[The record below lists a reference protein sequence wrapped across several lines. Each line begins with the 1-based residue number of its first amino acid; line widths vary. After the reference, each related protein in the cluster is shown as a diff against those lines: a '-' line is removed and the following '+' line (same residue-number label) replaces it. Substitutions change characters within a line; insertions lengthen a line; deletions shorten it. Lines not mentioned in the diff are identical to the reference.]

1 MPAIKR
7 PKILPTK
14 FWIGLVIVVGIGAY
28 FFGTISANGGGVG
41 SWLGQSTEATSTTS
55 GVDGKGGMPP
65 KGTAESIDFQQFWD
79 LWDALNRKF
88 YKQPLD
94 EKKML
99 YGAMSGLTAALG
111 DPYTV
116 FFEPTVAEEFS
127 KSLEGKF
134 EGIGAK
140 IGIKEDQL
148 QIIAPLPDSPAER
161 AGLQAQ
167 DAILSINGT
176 STEGMPIERAVS
188 LIRGD
193 KGTTVTLTI
202 GRIKTTKSANGK
214 EVKEPATF
222 DVPIVRDTIV
232 VKSVRTKFLDGN
244 IALIEISHFN
254 ADTTEEFAKA
264 ADLVLS
270 KDVKGVIIDVRN
282 NPGGFLDR
290 ATAVAGEWVGD
301 AVVVKERRKGEIVDE
316 YHGTGKSRL
325 KDMPTVILVNGG
337 SASASEIVAGALQDY
352 GKAKLV
358 GKKTFGKGSVQD
370 YSELKDGTALK
381 VTVADWLTPKE
392 RFINEIGIEPDFDV
406 DRTEDDYNAGKDPQ
420 LDKALELLGAATSAE
435 KTQTSN

>member
-1 MPAIKR
+1 
-7 PKILPTK
+7 
-14 FWIGLVIVVGIGAY
+14 
-28 FFGTISANGGGVG
+28 
-41 SWLGQSTEATSTTS
+41 
-55 GVDGKGGMPP
+55 
-65 KGTAESIDFQQFWD
+65 
-79 LWDALNRKF
+79 
-88 YKQPLD
+88 
-94 EKKML
+94 
-99 YGAMSGLTAALG
+99 
-111 DPYTV
+111 
-116 FFEPTVAEEFS
+116 
-127 KSLEGKF
+127 
-134 EGIGAK
+134 
-140 IGIKEDQL
+140 
-148 QIIAPLPDSPAER
+148 
-161 AGLQAQ
+161 
-167 DAILSINGT
+167 
-176 STEGMPIERAVS
+176 
-188 LIRGD
+188 
-193 KGTTVTLTI
+193 
-202 GRIKTTKSANGK
+202 
-214 EVKEPATF
+214 
-222 DVPIVRDTIV
+222 
-232 VKSVRTKFLDGN
+232 FLDGN